1 MKEKEV
7 DGGDL
12 GSDEHLDIWE
22 GEEMLT
28 NGLEKALTATK
39 TISRFNL
46 YLSGLSLFLGST
58 LFYQAILIQRN
69 IIYLV

>member
-7 DGGDL
+7 GGGDL

-28 NGLEKALTATK
+28 NGLQKAMTAA
-39 TISRFNL
+39 N
-46 YLSGLSLFLGST
+46 T
-58 LFYQAILIQRN
+58 LFPDSIFIFQV
-69 IIYLV
+69 YLCF